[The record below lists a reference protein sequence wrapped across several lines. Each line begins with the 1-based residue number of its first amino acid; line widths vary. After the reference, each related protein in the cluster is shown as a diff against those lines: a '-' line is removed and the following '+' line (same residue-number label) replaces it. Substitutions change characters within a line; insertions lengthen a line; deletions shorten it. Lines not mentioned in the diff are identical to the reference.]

1 MWIQQIGKL
10 RMLFYKKSKLVFY
23 FSDKIVMYHFHAAE
37 KSAHAFWQVAR
48 KHVNTQYLVYYKS
61 PNQPPPPLAK

>member
-23 FSDKIVMYHFHAAE
+23 FSDKIGLMYHFHAAE

-48 KHVNTQYLVYYKS
+48 KHVNTQYVVY
-61 PNQPPPPLAK
+61 